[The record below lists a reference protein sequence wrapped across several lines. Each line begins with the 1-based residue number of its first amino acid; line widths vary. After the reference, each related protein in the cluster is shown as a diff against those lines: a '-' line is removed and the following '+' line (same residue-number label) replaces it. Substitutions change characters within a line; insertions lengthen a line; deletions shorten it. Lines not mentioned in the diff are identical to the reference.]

1 MENRVIKDELEKLNV
16 DQLRKIV
23 RSNVNI
29 KHWCEQE
36 YVEVNRTPK
45 KAMIS
50 YIIDYHPDY
59 NELIKQIEE
68 LNKPKDL
75 FEDVEVVEE
84 EVKTKTKKETMEG
97 NQMKIDLGLDLGAVI
112 SNAVQG
118 MLEGQRE
125 ELINKQINAKVE
137 KEVAKLKPTLVRI
150 PGRIDVTIQGKQH
163 KAFKNVLYYAQIERQ
178 VFIAGPS
185 GSGKT
190 HMCNQVAKA
199 MNLKFKHISCSAG
212 LSEAHLLG
220 RMLFDGTYVKSD
232 FVDCYENGGV
242 FLFDEIDAADAN
254 TMLVVNSALANGSM
268 SVPNR
273 KDNPTAKRHE
283 DFVCMVA
290 GNTWGN
296 GSIEYAGRN
305 YMDAAFLDRFSASKV
320 LVNYDEK
327 LEKDICTY
335 VPMYEALSGLRK
347 EVAKNKIRRVIST
360 RAFISAQRQHSTG
373 KTVKQFI
380 NSLIIDWSD
389 EEKRKVKINDLL
401 KAEAC

>member
-1 MENRVIKDELEKLNV
+1 MDFKLELNKESV
-16 DQLRKIV
+16 DFLRKV
-23 RSNVNI
+23 ARTSNLVQGA
-29 KHWCEQE
+29 CEQA
-36 YVEVNRTPK
+36 YGQVNRTPK
-45 KAMIS
+45 PTLIN
-50 YIIDYHPDY
+50 YIVDYHDAVTVAKMLD
-59 NELIKQIEE
+59 EHR
-68 LNKPKDL
+68 KPQDL
-75 FEDVEVVEE
+75 FEDVEVLEE
-84 EVKTKTKKETMEG
+84 QKSTPKKQKMEG
-97 NQMKIDLGLDLGAVI
+97 NEMKIDLGLDLGAVI
-112 SNAVQG
+112 GNAVQG

-125 ELINKQINAKVE
+125 ELINKQINAKVIAE
-137 KEVAKLKPTLVRI
+137 IAKLKPTVVKI
-150 PGRIDVTIQGKQH
+150 PERKDVKIEGRQH
-163 KAFKNVLYYAQIERQ
+163 KVFKDVLYYAQIERQ

-190 HMCNQVAKA
+190 HMCHQVAKA
-199 MNLKFKHISCSAG
+199 LNLQFKHISCSAG

-273 KDNPTAKRHE
+273 KDNPSAKRHP

-296 GSIEYAGRN
+296 GSMEYAGRN

-320 LVNYDEK
+320 VVDYDEK
-327 LEKDICTY
+327 LEKEICTY
-335 VPMYEALSGLRK
+335 APMYKALLRLRK
-347 EVAKNKIRRVIST
+347 EVNKNKIRRVIST
-360 RAFISAQRQHSTG
+360 RAFISAQRQTSTG

-380 NSLIIDWSD
+380 NSLTVDWSD
-389 EEKRKVKINDLL
+389 EEIRKVKVSDLL
-401 KAEAC
+401 KEETEV

>member
-1 MENRVIKDELEKLNV
+1 MVDRTEISTRLSNLNV
-16 DQLRKIV
+16 DFLRKV
-23 RSNVNI
+23 ARTSKQVQGA
-29 KHWCEQE
+29 CEEMYGQ
-36 YVEVNRTPK
+36 VNRTPK
-45 KAMIS
+45 QTLIEF
-50 YIIDYHPDY
+50 IIDYHPDL
-59 NELIKQIEE
+59 NIVQELIDEHI
-68 LNKPKDL
+68 KPKDL

-84 EVKTKTKKETMEG
+84 QKLTPKKDKMQG

-112 SNAVQG
+112 GNAVQG

-125 ELINKQINAKVE
+125 ELINKQINAKVIAE
-137 KEVAKLKPTLVRI
+137 IAKLKPTIVKVPERK
-150 PGRIDVTIQGKQH
+150 DVKIEGKQH
-163 KAFKNVLYYAQIERQ
+163 KVFEEVLFLAQIERQ

-190 HMCNQVAKA
+190 YMCHQVAKA
-199 MNLKFKHISCSAG
+199 LGLDFKHISCSAG

-273 KDNPTAKRHE
+273 KDNPSAKRHP

-305 YMDAAFLDRFSASKV
+305 YMDAAFLDRFSGSKV
-320 LVNYDEK
+320 VVDYDK
-327 LEKDICTY
+327 SLEKEICNNKI
-335 VPMYEALSGLRK
+335 MYNTLSKLRK
-347 EVAKNKIRRVIST
+347 EVAKNKIRRVVST
-360 RAFISAQRQHSTG
+360 RAFISATRQLESG
-373 KTVKQFI
+373 RTVKQFV
-380 NSLIIDWSD
+380 NNFIIDWSE
-389 EEKRKVKINDLL
+389 EEKRKVKIDDIL
-401 KAEAC
+401 KTEV

>member
-1 MENRVIKDELEKLNV
+1 MDLKFELNKESV
-16 DQLRKIV
+16 DFLRKV
-23 RSNVNI
+23 ARTSNLVQGA
-29 KHWCEQE
+29 CEEMYGQ
-36 YVEVNRTPK
+36 VNRTPK
-45 KAMIS
+45 QSLIDF
-50 YIIDYHPDY
+50 IIDYHDY
-59 NELIKQIEE
+59 SKIEE
-68 LNKPKDL
+68 MINKHRKPQDL

-84 EVKTKTKKETMEG
+84 KQLTPKKQKVEG

-125 ELINKQINAKVE
+125 ELINKQINAKVIAE
-137 KEVAKLKPTLVRI
+137 IAKLKPTVVKI
-150 PGRIDVTIQGKQH
+150 PERKDVKIEGRQH
-163 KAFKNVLYYAQIERQ
+163 KVFKDVLYYAQIERQ

-190 HMCNQVAKA
+190 HMCHQVAKA
-199 MNLKFKHISCSAG
+199 MNLQFKHISCSAG

-273 KDNPTAKRHE
+273 KDNPSAKRHE

-296 GSIEYAGRN
+296 GSMEYAGRN
-305 YMDAAFLDRFSASKV
+305 YMDAAFLDRFCASKV
-320 LVNYDEK
+320 VVDYDEK
-327 LEKDICTY
+327 LEKEICTY
-335 VPMYEALSGLRK
+335 VPMYEALSRLRK
-347 EVAKNKIRRVIST
+347 EVNKNKIRRVIST
-360 RAFISAQRQHSTG
+360 RTFISAQRQQST

-380 NSLIIDWSD
+380 NSLTVDWSD
-389 EEKRKVKINDLL
+389 EEKRKVKLSDLF
-401 KAEAC
+401 KEETEV